1 MCWRLESAIN
11 FDGSYTLALYLINIM
26 EIWKYAEYVVSRQY
40 YSHCNH
46 SRKRILTQLLHDD
59 IIIRR

>member
-1 MCWRLESAIN
+1 MYWRLESAIN
-11 FDGSYTLALYLINIM
+11 FDGSYIALYLINIM
-26 EIWKYAEYVVSRQY
+26 EIWKYAEYVVSRWY

-46 SRKRILTQLLHDD
+46 SRKRIFTQLLHDD